1 MKFTAVIA
9 SAALTA
15 TLFPTG
21 CKSERADAPVIWMGN
36 ADLSEYNDV
45 VADFSNAFASDA
57 LCHGIRLETHDYLK
71 ETYWFL
77 ETYSTDATGSG
88 PHEFTD
94 GISRWMVRKDH
105 DKVIPLP
112 LLLQILQHHPPQHR
126 IPPRLI
132 GLPTPASTPE
142 NPAHISG

>member
-21 CKSERADAPVIWMGN
+21 CKSERADAPVIWIGN

-57 LCHGIRLETHDYLK
+57 LCHGIRLETHDYPK

-94 GISRWMVRKDH
+94 GISWWLVRKDH
-105 DKVIPLP
+105 DKDMARYDGSDATSAKAA
-112 LLLQILQHHPPQHR
+112 HHVCFIIKGR
-126 IPPRLI
+126 GGEVR
-132 GLPTPASTPE
+132 
-142 NPAHISG
+142 